1 MSSALLTASLRWE
14 QDLVAVR
21 QRARDISELLGFDA
35 QDQTRIATA
44 VSEIG
49 RNAFRYAGGGK
60 IEFRLE
66 GSTAPQILMIRVS
79 DNGPGIPDLQRI
91 LTGRFQSTTGMGV
104 GIAGTR
110 RLVDQ
115 FDIQSA
121 PGKGTVVTLKKFL
134 PRRSAAVTPA
144 QVARIAEELTRRHSV
159 EGPFEELQRQNQE
172 LLEILGELRKRQ
184 EELWVLNRELEDTN
198 RGVVALYAELDEK
211 ADHLRRADQI
221 KTRFLSNMSHEFRT
235 PVNSILALGNMLLN
249 RPDSFMD
256 GEERQ
261 QVTFMKKAA
270 EGLLEL
276 VNDLLDLA
284 KVEAGKVEVQPVEFA
299 VSELFS
305 ALRGMLRPLLVSSQL
320 SLIFEEPGEIAPLFT
335 DEGKVSQI
343 LRNFISNALKF
354 TESGEVRIMARKE
367 ADMVVFGVRDTGIGI
382 APEHLDR
389 IFQEFAQID
398 SPSQR
403 RTKGTGLGLPLAR
416 KLAELLGGRVTVE
429 STLGQGSTFEAWIP
443 AVYRAVA
450 HHDEP
455 SWKVDSRLAPVLLV
469 EDSIETRLLYEK
481 YLKNTPYQL
490 LSAMSLREARQ
501 ALRTFQPAAF
511 ILDVMLQG
519 EDTWAFLAELKTA
532 EATRPVPVIVQT
544 VIEDEQKALA
554 LGADSFLAKP
564 VSREALLAELARL
577 IAPKVQVLVVDDDE
591 VSRYLVRQ
599 ALRDFSCNILE
610 ATDGYE
616 ALHLSRLHKPD
627 LITLDLGMPG
637 LNGEDILSEL
647 KADPA
652 TQAVPVV
659 IITSKL
665 LSRADQEELAAHAD
679 AVLNKSA
686 LGDAEVKTVFRELLN
701 PSHRQTPADRLS

>member
-1 MSSALLTASLRWE
+1 MS
-14 QDLVAVR
+14 LV
-21 QRARDISELLGFDA
+21 
-35 QDQTRIATA
+35 
-44 VSEIG
+44 
-49 RNAFRYAGGGK
+49 
-60 IEFRLE
+60 
-66 GSTAPQILMIRVS
+66 
-79 DNGPGIPDLQRI
+79 
-91 LTGRFQSTTGMGV
+91 
-104 GIAGTR
+104 
-110 RLVDQ
+110 
-115 FDIQSA
+115 
-121 PGKGTVVTLKKFL
+121 
-134 PRRSAAVTPA
+134 
-144 QVARIAEELTRRHSV
+144 
-159 EGPFEELQRQNQE
+159 
-172 LLEILGELRKRQ
+172 
-184 EELWVLNRELEDTN
+184 
-198 RGVVALYAELDEK
+198 
-211 ADHLRRADQI
+211 
-221 KTRFLSNMSHEFRT
+221 
-235 PVNSILALGNMLLN
+235 
-249 RPDSFMD
+249 
-256 GEERQ
+256 
-261 QVTFMKKAA
+261 
-270 EGLLEL
+270 
-276 VNDLLDLA
+276 
-284 KVEAGKVEVQPVEFA
+284 
-299 VSELFS
+299 
-305 ALRGMLRPLLVSSQL
+305 
-320 SLIFEEPGEIAPLFT
+320 FEEPGEIAPLFT

-367 ADMVVFGVRDTGIGI
+367 GRHGGIRVRDTGIGI
-382 APEHLDR
+382 APEHLER

-403 RTKGTGLGLPLAR
+403 KTKGTGLGLPLAK

-429 STLGQGSTFEAWIP
+429 STPGQGSTFEAWIP

-469 EDSIETRLLYEK
+469 EDSIEIRLLYEK

-501 ALRTFQPAAF
+501 ALRAFQPAAF

-532 EATRPVPVIVQT
+532 EATRSVPVIVQT
-544 VIEDEQKALA
+544 VVEDEQKALA

-577 IAPKVQVLVVDDDE
+577 IAPKVRVLVVDDDE

-637 LNGEDILSEL
+637 LNGQDILSEL

-652 TQAVPVV
+652 TQAIPVV
-659 IITSKL
+659 DHHLET
-665 LSRADQEELAAHAD
+665 
-679 AVLNKSA
+679 A
-686 LGDAEVKTVFRELLN
+686 L
-701 PSHRQTPADRLS
+701 PHRTRRNWRRTRMRS

>member
-1 MSSALLTASLRWE
+1 MSAALLTASLRWE
-14 QDLVAVR
+14 QDLVSAR

-66 GSTAPQILMIRVS
+66 GATAPQILTIRVS
-79 DNGPGIPDLQRI
+79 DNGPGIRDLQQI
-91 LTGRFQSTTGMGV
+91 LSGQFQSTTGLGV

-115 FDIQSA
+115 FDIQSD

-134 PRRSAAVTPA
+134 PRRLGVVTPVK
-144 QVARIAEELTRRHSV
+144 VARIGEELTRRRPVDS
-159 EGPFEELQRQNQE
+159 PFEELQRQNQE
-172 LLEILGELRKRQ
+172 LLDILGELRKRQ
-184 EELWVLNRELEDTN
+184 EELSVLNRELEDTN

-249 RPDSFMD
+249 RPDSLMD

-284 KVEAGKVEVQPVEFA
+284 KVEAGKVEVQAVEFA
-299 VSELFS
+299 VSDLFS
-305 ALRGMLRPLLVSSQL
+305 TLRGMLRPLLVGSHL
-320 SLIFEEPGEIAPLFT
+320 SLVFEDPGEIAPLFT

-354 TESGEVRIMARKE
+354 TETGEVRITARE
-367 ADMVVFGVRDTGIGI
+367 ESGMVVFGVRDTGIGI
-382 APEHLDR
+382 APEHLER

-398 SPSQR
+398 SPIQR
-403 RTKGTGLGLPLAR
+403 KTRGTGLGLPLAK
-416 KLAELLGGRVTVE
+416 KLAELLGGRVKVK
-429 STLGQGSTFEAWIP
+429 STPGRGSTFEAWIP
-443 AVYRAVA
+443 ALYRAVTN
-450 HHDEP
+450 HEEP
-455 SWKVDSRLAPVLLV
+455 SWKVDSRLDPVLLV

-481 YLKNTPYQL
+481 YLRNTPYQL
-490 LSAMSLREARQ
+490 LSAFSLREARQ
-501 ALRTFQPAAF
+501 ALRVIQPAAF

-519 EDTWAFLAELKTA
+519 EDTWPLLAELKTA
-532 EATRPVPVIVQT
+532 DATRSVPVIVQT
-544 VIEDEQKALA
+544 VVEDEQKALA

-577 IAPKVQVLVVDDDE
+577 VKPKVRVLVVDDDE

-599 ALRDFSCNILE
+599 ALREFSCNVLE

-637 LNGEDILSEL
+637 LNGQDILSEL

-652 TQAVPVV
+652 TQAIPVA

-665 LSRADQEELAAHAD
+665 LSHTDQAELAAHAD
-679 AVLNKSA
+679 VVLNKSA
-686 LGDAEVKTVFRELLN
+686 LGDAEVKTVFRDLLN
-701 PSHRQTPADRLS
+701 PSHNSHPGDESS

>member
-1 MSSALLTASLRWE
+1 MSAALLTASLRWE
-14 QDLVAVR
+14 QDLVAAR
-21 QRARDISELLGFDA
+21 QRARDISELLGFDT
-35 QDQTRIATA
+35 QDQTRIATS

-66 GSTAPQILMIRVS
+66 GSTAPQVLVIRIA
-79 DNGPGIPDLQRI
+79 DQGPGIPNLQRI
-91 LTGRFQSTTGMGV
+91 LAGNFQSSTGMGV
-104 GIAGTR
+104 GIAGAR
-110 RLVDQ
+110 RLMDQ
-115 FDIQSA
+115 FDIESV
-121 PGKGTVVTLKKFL
+121 PGRGTVVTLKKFL
-134 PRRSAAVTPA
+134 PRRLAVITAAR
-144 QVARIAEELTRRHSV
+144 VAGIAEELTRRRPV
-159 EGPFEELQRQNQE
+159 EGPFDELQRQNQE
-172 LLEILGELRKRQ
+172 LLELLGELRKRQ
-184 EELWVLNRELEDTN
+184 EELSVLNRELEDTN

-249 RPDSFMD
+249 RPDSRMD

-261 QVTFMKKAA
+261 QVMFMKRAA

-299 VSELFS
+299 VSDLFS
-305 ALRGMLRPLLVSSQL
+305 TLRGMLRPLLVNSQL
-320 SLIFEEPGEIAPLFT
+320 NLVFEDAAEIPPLLT
-335 DEGKVSQI
+335 DEGKLSQI

-367 ADMVVFGVRDTGIGI
+367 GDTVVFAVRDTGIGI

-403 RTKGTGLGLPLAR
+403 KTKGTGLGLPLAK
-416 KLAELLGGRVTVE
+416 KLAELLGGQVKVE
-429 STLGQGSTFEAWIP
+429 SSPGQGSTFEAWIP
-443 AVYRAVA
+443 AVYRAMV
-450 HHDEP
+450 HQEEP
-455 SWKVDSRLAPVLLV
+455 SWKVDPRLAPVLLV

-490 LSAMSLREARQ
+490 LSALSLREARQ
-501 ALRTFQPAAF
+501 ALRVFQPAAF

-519 EDTWAFLAELKTA
+519 EDTWTFLAELKSTDT
-532 EATRPVPVIVQT
+532 TRGIPVIIQT
-544 VIEDEQKALA
+544 VVEDEQKALA

-577 IAPKVQVLVVDDDE
+577 VPTKVQVLVVDDDE

-599 ALRDFSCNILE
+599 ALREFSCNIVE

-616 ALHLSRLHKPD
+616 ALHLSRLHKPA

-652 TQAVPVV
+652 TQAIPVAV
-659 IITSKL
+659 ITSKL
-665 LSRADQEELAAHAD
+665 LSLSDQAELAAHAD

-686 LGDAEVKTVFRELLN
+686 LGDAEVKSIFRELLN
-701 PSHRQTPADRLS
+701 P